1 MEINNSSLF
10 KYTLMK
16 QNEAAKT
23 VDLAN
28 MNFVSAQDKTLL
40 YSDIVL
46 ENEINV
52 ASIGST
58 ITDEALEN
66 IYAKAQVPTVRA
78 SAQNINFSTVYK
90 DFQPEEIT
98 KIKQL
103 IYNIHNEETTPD
115 IPNYEDKSFISEF
128 YDAETLFEYMN
139 IVNPEI
145 TKETGVTRKQL
156 VEFTQDDDWEDTHY
170 DFFGS
175 LNRIFVKLDTE
186 DGTEGVLSFDEIQA
200 FIDEELGKDFKAY
213 SYKVN
218 EYTNEIQKEYEELSS
233 QDKLEFAIERTR
245 EYLEAS
251 GLDFQLE
258 ALNRLMG
265 QTDLHNT
272 IHVGNIAIANLNV
285 GNTSG
290 SITLGSYNY
299 WSFSFQENHYG
310 VTEDVVIYAG
320 DSDSADS
327 DLGITLDIS
336 LLEGKWYEL
345 VNTLVHELTHATA
358 YRYYEDFRNVKTG
371 DGGIA
376 VYDDGTPI
384 YYPNKN
390 NKSMVDDLYKI
401 GALTEI
407 EKDYFYTHWESMS
420 KDTRTDEETEMFNIL
435 LYRASCAWGEYSAY
449 QADADYNDSIG
460 QDIYYQA
467 GDNITT
473 AVDGDKEKD
482 KITDHIESA
491 YNHYTDDDGVEHN
504 ESTPDYKWW
513 TYV

>member
-1 MEINNSSLF
+1 
-10 KYTLMK
+10 MK

-23 VDLAN
+23 VELAD

-40 YSDIVL
+40 YSDITL

-52 ASIGST
+52 ASVGST

-78 SAQNINFSTVYK
+78 SAQNTGLSTVYK
-90 DFQPEEIT
+90 DFQPEEIA

-103 IYNIHNEETTPD
+103 IYNIHNEETPPD
-115 IPNYEDKSFISEF
+115 IPNYSDKSFINEF
-128 YDAETLFEYMN
+128 YDAETLFEYMSL
-139 IVNPEI
+139 VNPEI
-145 TKETGVTRKQL
+145 TKETGVTRAQL
-156 VEFTQDDDWEDTHY
+156 IEFTQNDDWEDSHY

-175 LNRIFVKLDTE
+175 LNRIFTQLDT
-186 DGTEGVLSFDEIQA
+186 DGNKGVLSFDEIQA
-200 FIDEELGKDFKAY
+200 FIDKELGKDFKAY

-218 EYTNEIQKEYEELSS
+218 EYTNEIQKNYEELSS
-233 QDKLEFAIERTR
+233 QDKLVFAIDRTR

-251 GLDFQLE
+251 GLELQLE
-258 ALNRLMG
+258 ALDRLLKQG
-265 QTDLHNT
+265 DKHNS
-272 IHVGNIAIANLNV
+272 IHVGNIAIANLNQ

-290 SITLGSYNY
+290 DITLGSYNY
-299 WSFSFQENHYG
+299 WSYSFQEKHYG

-320 DSDSADS
+320 DEDSDDV

-358 YRYYEDFRNVKTG
+358 YKFYEGFRNVKTD

-376 VYDDGTPI
+376 IYDDGTPI
-384 YYPNKN
+384 YYPSAT
-390 NKSMVDDLYKI
+390 NKSILDGLKRI
-401 GALTEI
+401 GALTDVEYNYCN
-407 EKDYFYTHWESMS
+407 EHWANMS
-420 KDTRTDEETEMFNIL
+420 SNETRTDEETEMFNIL
-435 LYRASCAWGEYSAY
+435 LYRAACAWGEYSAY

-460 QDIYYQA
+460 QDVYYQA

-473 AVDGDKEKD
+473 AVDGDREKD
-482 KITDHIESA
+482 KITDHIENS
-491 YNHYTDDDGVEHN
+491 YNHYVDEDGVEHN